1 MKRVAWGAA
10 FAALLSVVAFSSPS
24 AAADPPQFQV
34 DPFWPKPLPNNWLFG
49 QIGGLAV
56 DSNDHVW
63 VLQRPRSLTE
73 DERGATLKPPRNNC
87 CVPAPS
93 VLEFDAD
100 GNFVQGW
107 GGPGT
112 GAEWVGREHG
122 IFVDHKGFVWLGGNA
137 DTDSAIFK
145 YTKDGKLVMEIGKI
159 GPSKGSNDTTMLGKP
174 ADVQVD
180 PATNEVF
187 VADGYGNRRVIV
199 FDADSG
205 AYKRHW
211 GAYGNK
217 PSDDKTPKYDP
228 AAPVSQQFGN
238 PVHCAKV
245 SKDGLVY
252 VCDRTNN
259 RIQVFKKDGTY
270 VTEWFY
276 DKNTLGN
283 GAVWD
288 LNFWPDAGQ
297 TYLLN
302 IDGENNQLRVLKR
315 SDGTVVGSVGRSGRY
330 AGQFHWVHNITVDSK
345 GNVYTGEV
353 DNANRV
359 QIRKGPSAFG
369 LGMTARLASMPVRHP
384 NRRL

>member
-1 MKRVAWGAA
+1 M
-10 FAALLSVVAFSSPS
+10 
-24 AAADPPQFQV
+24 
-34 DPFWPKPLPNNWLFG
+34 
-49 QIGGLAV
+49 
-56 DSNDHVW
+56 W
-63 VLQRPRSLTE
+63 VLQRAFMTE
-73 DERGATLKPPRNNC
+73 EGAAPPESRAAVARAVRLGSMPTAIRAKRG
-87 CVPAPS
+87 
-93 VLEFDAD
+93 
-100 GNFVQGW
+100 
-107 GGPGT
+107 GT
-112 GAEWVGREHG
+112 GRRWVAASTASR
-122 IFVDHKGFVWLGGNA
+122 DHKGFVWLGGNA

-145 YTKDGKLVMEIGKI
+145 YTKDGKLGWRSARS
-159 GPSKGSNDTTMLGKP
+159 GRPRAATTPHAGQP
-174 ADVQVD
+174 ADIQVD

-199 FDADSG
+199 FDADTG

-211 GAYGNK
+211 GAYGHK

-245 SKDGLVY
+245 SKDGFVY

-270 VTEWFY
+270 VTEWFF
-276 DKNTLGN
+276 DKNTLGA

-288 LNFWPDAGQ
+288 LTLWPDANQ

-315 SDGTVVGSVGRSGRY
+315 SDGSIVGGFGRSGRY

-353 DNANRV
+353 DTANRV
-359 QIRKGPSAFG
+359 QKFKPTS
-369 LGMTARLASMPVRHP
+369 PP
-384 NRRL
+384 